1 MISFLEEA
9 QELFEYTRELRRD
22 FHRHPEL
29 GFQEVRTASIVARE
43 LTELG
48 LEVSS
53 GIAETGVV
61 ALIEGAQPGPVVLLR
76 FDMDALPI
84 KEETGAEYASQ
95 NVGVMHACGHDGH
108 TAVGLTIARLLH
120 AHRQDLKGTVKL
132 VFQPAEEGLGG
143 APRMVAEGVLEN
155 PRPDVT
161 LAMHVWNEK
170 PVGWIGVTP
179 GPAMAAAEKFKLLIT
194 GKGGHGAA
202 PHLAVDPVLASAHV
216 ITALQSIVA
225 RNVAP
230 LQTAVISVTTVHG
243 GEAFNVIPPQVEMQG
258 TIRTFEPEVREMV
271 LRRFQEVVEAT
282 AASLGCQAQIELEAL
297 TPAVINDAKA
307 AALVQRLVPDV
318 LPFAD
323 LDVSNRTMGSEDMAY
338 MMREVPGCFVFVGSS
353 NPEKGLDA
361 PHHHPRFDIDE
372 RALVYGAALLASAAV
387 EYLSVNK

>member
-1 MISFLEEA
+1 
-9 QELFEYTRELRRD
+9 
-22 FHRHPEL
+22 
-29 GFQEVRTASIVARE
+29 
-43 LTELG
+43 
-48 LEVSS
+48 
-53 GIAETGVV
+53 
-61 ALIEGAQPGPVVLLR
+61 LLR